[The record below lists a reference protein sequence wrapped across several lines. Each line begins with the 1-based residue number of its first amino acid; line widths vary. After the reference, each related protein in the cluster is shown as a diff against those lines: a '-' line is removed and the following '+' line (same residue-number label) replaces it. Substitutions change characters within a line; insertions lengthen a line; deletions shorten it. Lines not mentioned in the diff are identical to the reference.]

1 MNTCPAPDNPAP
13 SVGPRRLAAIA
24 FVDIAGYS
32 VLMAEDET
40 ATHARWMSL
49 LNGVLRPEAALHR
62 GKIVKSTGDGVLAEF
77 PSALDAVEWARDVQR
92 LLHSRSTEGSLSP
105 PIALRIAV

>member
-1 MNTCPAPDNPAP
+1 MNTRPATDTPAP

-49 LNGVLRPEAALHR
+49 LNGVLRPQAALYR
-62 GKIVKSTGDGVLAEF
+62 GKSSNRPATAF
-77 PSALDAVEWARDVQR
+77 SRNFRA
-92 LLHSRSTEGSLSP
+92 RSTRLSGRAACSAQSRYSGCP
-105 PIALRIAV
+105 MRAARQ